1 MEIRLVLLGGR
12 RKNPRMAER
21 DARYAM
27 FQAKTGGLMTLE
39 EKTALE
45 ELKRVLQE
53 RCGATSVV
61 VYGSKARGDDSPDS
75 DIDVMVVLEDYT
87 PQIEAAVDEAV
98 YEINL
103 AHDCLISVV
112 IFGRRELEEGPL
124 GESPLYKRI
133 LAEGV
138 PV

>member
-1 MEIRLVLLGGR
+1 
-12 RKNPRMAER
+12 
-21 DARYAM
+21 
-27 FQAKTGGLMTLE
+27 MTLE
-39 EKTALE
+39 EKTALD
-45 ELKRVLQE
+45 ELQRVLQE
-53 RCGATSVV
+53 RCGAISVV

-98 YEINL
+98 YEIKL
-103 AHDCLISVV
+103 VHDCLISVV

-124 GESPLYKRI
+124 AESPLYKRI

>member
-1 MEIRLVLLGGR
+1 MNALPAGGGEAPEGSIMT
-12 RKNPRMAER
+12 RK
-21 DARYAM
+21 
-27 FQAKTGGLMTLE
+27 

-53 RCGATSVV
+53 RYGVRSVM

-75 DIDVMVVLEDYT
+75 DIDVMIVLDDHT
-87 PQIEAAVDEAV
+87 PEAEAAIDELV
-98 YEINL
+98 YDINL

-112 IFGRRELEEGPL
+112 IFGSQELEEGPL
-124 GESPLYKRI
+124 GESPLYKRV
-133 LAEGV
+133 LAEGI

>member
-1 MEIRLVLLGGR
+1 MR
-12 RKNPRMAER
+12 
-21 DARYAM
+21 
-27 FQAKTGGLMTLE
+27 LE
-39 EKTALE
+39 EKAALD
-45 ELKRVLQE
+45 ELKQVLRE
-53 RCGATSVV
+53 RCGVTSVV
-61 VYGSKARGDDSPDS
+61 VYGSKACGDDTADS
-75 DIDVMVVLEDYT
+75 DIDVMIVVEDYT

-133 LAEGV
+133 PVEGV

>member
-1 MEIRLVLLGGR
+1 VRCDFCGRLWLQGPR
-12 RKNPRMAER
+12 RRFAGFGHR
-21 DARYAM
+21 RHDRA
-27 FQAKTGGLMTLE
+27 
-39 EKTALE
+39 
-45 ELKRVLQE
+45 
-53 RCGATSVV
+53 
-61 VYGSKARGDDSPDS
+61 
-75 DIDVMVVLEDYT
+75 EDYT
-87 PQIEAAVDEAV
+87 PQTEAAVDEAV

-138 PV
+138 PL

>member
-1 MEIRLVLLGGR
+1 
-12 RKNPRMAER
+12 
-21 DARYAM
+21 
-27 FQAKTGGLMTLE
+27 MTLE
-39 EKTALE
+39 EKAALD
-45 ELKRVLQE
+45 ELKMVLRE
-53 RCGATSVV
+53 RYGVTSAM

-75 DIDVMVVLEDYT
+75 DIDVMLVLEDYT
-87 PQIEAAVDEAV
+87 PQMEASVDEAV

-133 LAEGV
+133 RAEGV
-138 PV
+138 PL

>member
-1 MEIRLVLLGGR
+1 M
-12 RKNPRMAER
+12 
-21 DARYAM
+21 
-27 FQAKTGGLMTLE
+27 E
-39 EKTALE
+39 EKAALD

-53 RCGATSVV
+53 RCGATSVI

-75 DIDVMVVLEDYT
+75 DIDVMVVVEDYT
-87 PQIEAAVDEAV
+87 PQIEAVVDEAV

-103 AHDCLISVV
+103 AHECLISVV
-112 IFGRRELEEGPL
+112 IFDRTELDEGPL

-133 LAEGV
+133 VAEGV